1 MNKYQEL
8 QQQNIEL
15 KETVRSLQQYHSN
28 INNYRSI
35 KRYEASRR
43 LRTID
48 WSLNQVIE
56 QRPELGEGFKATPL
70 YCDCKQCAGHNR
82 LLDWPKRSLVKWNNE
97 PGVCPFVVALQL
109 ARIAMLRHEPIDPF
123 IVGKLLRIARQL

>member
-8 QQQNIEL
+8 QQQNSQL

-43 LRTID
+43 LRNID
-48 WSLNQVIE
+48 WSLNQAKE
-56 QRPELGEGFKATPL
+56 FKATPL

-123 IVGKLLRIARQL
+123 IVGKLLKIARQL